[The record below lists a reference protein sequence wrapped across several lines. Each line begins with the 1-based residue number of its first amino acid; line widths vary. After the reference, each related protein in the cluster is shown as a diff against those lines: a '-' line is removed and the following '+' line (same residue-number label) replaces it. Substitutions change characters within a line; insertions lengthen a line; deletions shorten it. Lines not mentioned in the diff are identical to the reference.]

1 MHAREIRPKGRW
13 GQGRRRRRRYQE
25 PTFAPSEAQP
35 TSCA

>member
-13 GQGRRRRRRYQE
+13 GQGRRRRRYQE